1 MGQQV
6 VPQRVLTSVYVSNV
20 VGLKTLE
27 KIAHLAEYLRVAKDD
42 DTVFCTREGNIQPSR
57 IVQKPNSLM
66 LVTPDTAKDDVVL
79 FTTLERVNGSHL
91 NLLVEVL
98 LQRAIVLHKVDD
110 VGTLSFVR
118 CHDADLARYNTR
130 LEKFGHNFL
139 NV

>member
-6 VPQRVLTSVYVSNV
+6 VPQRVLMGVCVSNV
-20 VGLKTLE
+20 IALKVLKKT
-27 KIAHLAEYLRVAKDD
+27 AHLAEYLWVAKDD
-42 DTVFCTREGNIQPSR
+42 DTVFCTREGNVQPSR

-66 LVTPDTAKDDVVL
+66 LVAPDTAQNDVVL
-79 FTTLERVNGSHL
+79 FATLERVHRSHL
-91 NLLVEVL
+91 NLFVEVL
-98 LQRAIVLHKVDD
+98 LQRTIVLHEVDD

-118 CHDADLARYNTR
+118 CHDADLARYNAR